1 MINRPHQIIRAWE
14 ATEHNKLKRQGS
26 NANKITPSPLAVAL
40 QETYKSLDRASPT
53 SFEIGW
59 DEEWTGG
66 AHAQYYH
73 NF

>member
-14 ATEHNKLKRQGS
+14 ATEHNKLKRQDS

-40 QETYKSLDRASPT
+40 QETYKSLDRAS
-53 SFEIGW
+53 FEIEL
-59 DEEWTGG
+59 DEEGGTGE
-66 AHAQYYH
+66 ACAQYYN